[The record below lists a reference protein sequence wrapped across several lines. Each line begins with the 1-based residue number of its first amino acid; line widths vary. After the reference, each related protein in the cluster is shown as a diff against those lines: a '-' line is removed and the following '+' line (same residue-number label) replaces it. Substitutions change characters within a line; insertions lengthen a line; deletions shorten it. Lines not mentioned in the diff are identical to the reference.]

1 VLSPPLILILAVVLA
16 YLAAHVAFDWLA
28 KRFLLVSG
36 AEYLLLG
43 ILLGPHVS
51 GVLSAQAM
59 AGFAPFI
66 TLALG
71 WIGAIVGTQFYLAAL
86 VRIPGLSYR
95 LAFTEA
101 LGTAFVVGGLELLL
115 ISRLSGEAL
124 SLAILPAVA
133 LGAIAA
139 VSAPAG
145 IEVVARR
152 IGGRREPILRQI
164 QVATAIDALVG
175 ILAMG
180 ILFCIFHPA
189 NGNTARPI
197 TPTEWAVI
205 TIAIGVVGGAL
216 FHLFL
221 GGETNPDR
229 LFISLAGAI
238 ILSSGAAAYLH
249 LSPVLTSMIVG
260 ATLINTSRSREAITA
275 TLARSEQPFYFVLL
289 VFAGA
294 SWQPSVN
301 AWWWELVLVF
311 LVVRVAA
318 KIGSARL
325 GARLNGA
332 IPTLGLDW
340 GRALI
345 GQGGLAI
352 ALALDYTRFEGGVLQ
367 NAVFTAAIASVLVT
381 DVASA
386 RLLHGVMSRLL
397 PGLVARGEAAVAA
410 ERSNERNGDRSNEPR
425 SDEAGRGRT
434 ADCTTSNDQPPATK
448 AAGDG
453 RTAEHPGE
461 PSRAERH

>member
-1 VLSPPLILILAVVLA
+1 MLSPSLILILAVALA

-51 GVLSAQAM
+51 GVLSAHTM

-86 VRIPGLSYR
+86 VRIPGLAYR

-101 LGTAFVVGGLELLL
+101 LATAFAVAGLEALL
-115 ISRLSGEAL
+115 ISWLWQRPV
-124 SLAILPAVA
+124 SLAVVPAVA

-152 IGGRREPILRQI
+152 IGGRREPILRQL

-175 ILAMG
+175 IVTMG

-189 NGNTARPI
+189 TQNTTRPI

-205 TIAIGVVGGAL
+205 TIGIGVVGGAL

-238 ILSSGAAAYLH
+238 ILASGAAAYLH

-294 SWQPSVN
+294 SWQPSMS
-301 AWWWELVLVF
+301 AWWWEVVVLF
-311 LVVRVAA
+311 LAARVAA

-340 GRALI
+340 GRALV
-345 GQGGLAI
+345 GQGGLAL
-352 ALALDYTRFEGGVLQ
+352 ALALDYTRFDGALLP
-367 NAVFTAAIASVLVT
+367 NMVFTAAIASVLAT

-410 ERSNERNGDRSNEPR
+410 ERNNDKNGDNRSGESRPVR
-425 SDEAGRGRT
+425 SGDGT
-434 ADCTTSNDQPPATK
+434 MSNDRATATAPA
-448 AAGDG
+448 AADGDG
-453 RTAEHPGE
+453 LAAERPEE
-461 PSRAERH
+461 PSSAERH